1 MRNIGAR
8 SVALLVLCFA
18 GHAHFASS
26 DVHGSYFVDDYI
38 GIWTK
43 FDGIGALSGG
53 GVYIDERCYTHG
65 YPRAQQYPIWLYTG
79 LTLTLTLRLML
90 YTRPAVCIKKSVTM
104 HTPGHVQILTIT
116 INLTLILTLTL
127 AVYHASHLSIYMA
140 GRVYSHYVTLILTLT
155 MFVKWQAY
163 ANKLWYE
170 SSPA

>member
-65 YPRAQQYPIWLYTG
+65 YPRAQQYLLVLVLVLVEGHT
-79 LTLTLTLRLML
+79 
-90 YTRPAVCIKKSVTM
+90 KKCAQCGQCAPSLPPTCT
-104 HTPGHVQILTIT
+104 H
-116 INLTLILTLTL
+116 
-127 AVYHASHLSIYMA
+127 
-140 GRVYSHYVTLILTLT
+140 
-155 MFVKWQAY
+155 
-163 ANKLWYE
+163 
-170 SSPA
+170 